1 MAAHPPPARA
11 TAAVARA
18 AGHNEERMIVFLV
31 FMLIWLT
38 ITVAVIAVHFW
49 FLSVPVLA
57 VGGTLAVRRQRRQK
71 ELMRHRPGP
80 SDPWLNEVVVA
91 VADLDFDERER
102 NYSDVYYGV
111 PVEGYVGLRKQRVTV
126 DVVLFGNQIQAR
138 HAEMALR
145 TESTIRS
152 ELSREMA
159 ALHNGGRAL
168 IVARTNMGAIDEY
181 DFDEIVR
188 LVGEIPLPPPLAV
201 GRAVAYR
208 SPSSVTAAAIGSRT
222 VTATRPLHPPAPSG
236 RPAPVARQQ
245 DAIDQLERLGRLR
258 ESGVLT
264 EAEFQV
270 KKAELLQRI

>member
-1 MAAHPPPARA
+1 
-11 TAAVARA
+11 
-18 AGHNEERMIVFLV
+18 MIVFLV

-49 FLSVPVLA
+49 FLSVPMLA
-57 VGGTLAVRRQRRQK
+57 VGGGLAVRRHQRHK

-91 VADLDFDERER
+91 VADLGFDERER
-102 NYSDVYYGV
+102 NASDVYYGV
-111 PVEGYVGLRKQRVTV
+111 PVEGHVGLQKQRVTI

-138 HAEMALR
+138 HGEMAMR
-145 TESTIRS
+145 TDPTIRS

-159 ALHNGGRAL
+159 AVHNGGRVL
-168 IVARTNMGAIDEY
+168 IAARTNMGAIDEY

-208 SPSSVTAAAIGSRT
+208 SPTTVTVAGVGSRT
-222 VTATRPLHPPAPSG
+222 VTATATRPLHQPAPSG
-236 RPAPVARQQ
+236 RPAPVARPQ

-258 ESGVLT
+258 TTGVLT
-264 EAEFQV
+264 EAEFQA